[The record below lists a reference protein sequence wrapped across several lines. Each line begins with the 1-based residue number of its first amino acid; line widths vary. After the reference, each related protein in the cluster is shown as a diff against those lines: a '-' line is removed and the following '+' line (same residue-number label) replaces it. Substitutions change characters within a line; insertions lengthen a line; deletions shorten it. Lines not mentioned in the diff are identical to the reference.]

1 MSKMNLDQ
9 KIGQMTQVERSYA
22 TPDDVRQYHLGSVL
36 SGSGSYPGN
45 NLPEDWVTMN
55 DAYWGASVF

>member
-1 MSKMNLDQ
+1 MTSPLQDDLIRQKVENLMSKMNLDQ

-36 SGSGSYPGN
+36 SGSGH
-45 NLPEDWVTMN
+45 E
-55 DAYWGASVF
+55 